1 VAGNYSTELTSG
13 QATNFTLTVENHE
26 GQATNYTAVA
36 VLQRVETSNGS
47 VTVLERSELDRVS
60 LSVPDGETRQQ
71 ALSVTPEMLGDDM
84 RLNVLVYEGDPP
96 ATVTPATADNHLFLW
111 VDVNDSSAGSA
122 AAIDASSVPGDSA

>member
-1 VAGNYSTELTSG
+1 
-13 QATNFTLTVENHE
+13 
-26 GQATNYTAVA
+26 
-36 VLQRVETSNGS
+36 
-47 VTVLERSELDRVS
+47 
-60 LSVPDGETRQQ
+60 
-71 ALSVTPEMLGDDM
+71 M